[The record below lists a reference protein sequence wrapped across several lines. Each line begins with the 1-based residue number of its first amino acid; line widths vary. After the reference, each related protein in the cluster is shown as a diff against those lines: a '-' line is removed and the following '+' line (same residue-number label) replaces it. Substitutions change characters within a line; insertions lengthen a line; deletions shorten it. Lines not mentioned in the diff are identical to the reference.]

1 MAITTPTKGKRTK
14 NKQAS
19 MNDFNAIRLSIA
31 SPEKILQWSY
41 GEVLKPETINY
52 RTQKPERDGLFD
64 ERIFGP
70 TKDWECY
77 CGKYKKI
84 RYRGVI
90 CDKCGVEVTR
100 SSVRRERMG
109 HIELAAPATHIWFVR
124 GMPSTL
130 SAILDISVS
139 NLEKIIYFAGFI
151 VLDVDDE
158 LRTDLLEQLEQ
169 EYKEFQAKKD
179 VSEEEVAQIE
189 KLYKQTKSE
198 LNSLMPGIMLSESKY
213 QQISLQYGN
222 VVRVGI
228 GAEAILE
235 ILKKLDLEATIKVL
249 VEEIETASA
258 SNKKKLIKRLRIL
271 KDLHTAGIKPE
282 WMVLSRIPVIPSDL
296 RPMVQLDGGRFAA
309 SDLNDLYRRVIN
321 RNNRLKKLLHR
332 GAPEVI
338 CRNEKRML
346 QESVDALIDNS
357 ARQGRAV
364 STGATQ
370 RRLRSLS
377 DMLRGKQG
385 RFRQN
390 LLGKRVDYS
399 GRSVIVAGANLKLNE
414 CGLPKVMALELFKP
428 FVVGRLLADGHVH
441 NAKNASRM
449 IENGEAIVWDILE
462 EVVAEKYV
470 MLNRAPTLHR
480 LGIQAFKPVLIEG
493 KAIRLHPLVC
503 SAFNADFDGDQ
514 MAVHV
519 PLSDSAQKEAREIIQ
534 SAKNLLSPS
543 SGESVV
549 TPRLDMVFGAY
560 FITSTQEGVRGEG
573 KVFASKNEAI
583 LAYQVGALHPRA
595 LIKVRMPNPQTEK
608 TELIETTIGRILFNI
623 AIPKE
628 LRFINEPMDAKAF
641 KVLVRKCF
649 NLLGQEAT
657 SEMVDNIKDLGYEHA
672 TLSGMSIAAD
682 DIYIPKSKDKVVGEA
697 TEKVKKLHSLYT
709 QGLIT
714 DSERRFQSI
723 AVWNKTIAE
732 LSQDMIQGF
741 DKNSPVY
748 IATSSGA
755 RGSLT
760 QLNQMASMKGLVVS
774 TSGEIIETPIIS
786 NFKEGFS
793 ELEYFTS
800 THGTRKTVSDTALK
814 TADAGYLTRR
824 LVDVSQDMI
833 IAAEDCSAEK
843 GITVTREDSDNLG
856 INFGARLIG
865 RTALKDIKDGKKTIV
880 KSGEEIGEDAILAI
894 DSSSIDAVEV
904 RSPINCESSWG
915 ICKKCY
921 GRDLA
926 TGKLV
931 ETGAVVGT
939 VAAQAIGE
947 PGTQLTLRTF
957 HQGGVAG
964 GDDITSGLP
973 RVDELFEARN
983 PKSPAVV
990 TDIEGEVRV
999 KDRKDGRL
1007 VEVFSSNER
1016 VESFELEEGYEPNIK
1031 NGEIVDVKQVLAV
1044 ATDKKAIRAAFAGR
1058 ISLRGNKITLTAVEP
1073 SKREYMLNP
1082 SQVLKV
1088 KTGDMVTKGQALTE
1102 GHLDLAQN
1110 LDYRGLEDTQRY
1122 IVSEIQAIY
1131 SSQGQDINDKH
1142 IETILRQMFSKVR
1155 IIDQGDSDWLEDQVV
1170 DFTKVIKQNKALA
1183 KKDKKE
1189 AKYLPTVFGISKI
1202 ALKTE
1207 SFLSAASFQE
1217 TTHVLINAAI
1227 RGAKDELVG
1236 LKENVIIGRL
1246 IPAGTAFRRI
1256 KK

>member
-1 MAITTPTKGKRTK
+1 MAIINTKGKRTK
-14 NKQAS
+14 NKSQ

-109 HIELAAPATHIWFVR
+109 HIELAAPASHIWFVR
-124 GMPSTL
+124 GMPSVL

-151 VLDVDDE
+151 ILDVDDE
-158 LRTDLLEQLEQ
+158 LRNDLLEQLEQ
-169 EYKEFQAKKD
+169 EYKEFQDKKD
-179 VSEEEVAQIE
+179 SSEEEVAQIE

-198 LNSLMPGIMLSESKY
+198 LVGLAPGIMLSESKY
-213 QQISLQYGN
+213 QQISLQFGN
-222 VVRVGI
+222 VIRVGI

-235 ILKKLDLEATIKVL
+235 ILKKLDLPETIKVL
-249 VEEIETASA
+249 AEEINIVSA

-271 KDLHTAGIKPE
+271 KDLYTAGIRPE
-282 WMVLSRIPVIPSDL
+282 WMIMTRIPVIPSDL

-346 QESVDALIDNS
+346 QEAVDALIDNS
-357 ARQGRAV
+357 ARHGRAV

-399 GRSVIVAGANLKLNE
+399 GRSVIVAGPSLKLNE

-449 IENGEAIVWDILE
+449 IEKGEAIVWDILE
-462 EVVAEKYV
+462 EVVAEKFV

-519 PLSDSAQKEAREIIQ
+519 PLSDAAQKEAREIIQ
-534 SAKNLLSPS
+534 SSKNLLNPS
-543 SGESVV
+543 SGEPIVKP
-549 TPRLDMVFGAY
+549 TLDMVFGAY
-560 FITSTQEGVRGEG
+560 FITSIEENVRGQG
-573 KVFASKNEAI
+573 KIFSGKNEAI
-583 LAYQVGALHPRA
+583 LAYQLGKLHPRA
-595 LIKVRMPNPQTEK
+595 LIKVKMTNKEGSE
-608 TELIETTIGRILFNI
+608 ELIETTIGRILFNI

-628 LRFINEPMDAKAF
+628 LRFINEPMDSKAL
-641 KVLVRKCF
+641 KNLVRKCF
-649 NLLGQEAT
+649 NALGQDAT
-657 SEMVDNIKDLGYEHA
+657 SVMVDNIKDLGYEHA
-672 TLSGMSIAAD
+672 TLSGMSIATG
-682 DIYIPKSKDKVVGEA
+682 DIYVPEEKQKIVNET
-697 TEKVKKLHSLYT
+697 TEKVKKLQLLYK

-714 DSERRFQSI
+714 DAERRNQSI
-723 AVWNKTIAE
+723 YAWKSAIE
-732 LSQDMIQGF
+732 DLSQAMLKNF
-741 DKNSPVY
+741 DKNSPVF
-748 IATSSGA
+748 IATSSGS

-774 TSGEIIETPIIS
+774 PSGEIIETPITS

-800 THGTRKTVSDTALK
+800 THGTRKGVSDTALK

-824 LVDVSQDMI
+824 LVDVSQDI
-833 IAAEDCSAEK
+833 IISSNDCETEN
-843 GITVTREDSDNLG
+843 GIKVTKEDSDNLG
-856 INFGARLIG
+856 ISFGARLIG
-865 RTALKDIKDGKKTIV
+865 RTALKTFKVGKITIKE
-880 KSGEEIGEDAILAI
+880 GEEINEVAIQAI
-894 DSSSIDAVEV
+894 DSSNDITEIEV
-904 RSPINCESSWG
+904 RSPINCEETWG

-931 ETGAVVGT
+931 EMGAVVGT
-939 VAAQAIGE
+939 MAAQAIGE
-947 PGTQLTLRTF
+947 PATQLTLKTF

-964 GDDITSGLP
+964 EDITSGLP

-983 PKSPAVV
+983 PKNPAVV
-990 TDIEGEVRV
+990 TDIEGEVKIR
-999 KDRKDGRL
+999 DRKDGRI
-1007 VEVFSSNER
+1007 VEVISSQER
-1016 VESFELEEGYEPNIK
+1016 TEQFILEEGYEPSIK
-1031 NGEIVDVKQVLAV
+1031 NGEIVDAKQVLAV
-1044 ATDKKAIRAAFAGR
+1044 APQKKAIRATFAGR
-1058 ISLRGNKITLTAVEP
+1058 ISLRGDKITLTAVEP
-1073 SKREYMLNP
+1073 ARREFLITPN
-1082 SQVLKV
+1082 QILRV
-1088 KTGDMVTKGQALTE
+1088 KNNQKVTKGQALTE
-1102 GHLDLAQN
+1102 GHLDLSQN
-1110 LDYRGLEDTQRY
+1110 LEYRGLFDTQRY

-1131 SSQGQDINDKH
+1131 SSQGQEINDKH
-1142 IETILRQMFSKVR
+1142 IEIILRQMFSKVK
-1155 IIDQGDSDWLEDQVV
+1155 IIESGDSDWLEDQIIDHV
-1170 DFTKVIKQNKALA
+1170 KVIRKNKELA
-1183 KKDKKE
+1183 KAKKAE
-1189 AKYLPTVFGISKI
+1189 IKYLPTVFGISRI

-1246 IPAGTAFRRI
+1246 IPAGTAFRKI
-1256 KK
+1256 K